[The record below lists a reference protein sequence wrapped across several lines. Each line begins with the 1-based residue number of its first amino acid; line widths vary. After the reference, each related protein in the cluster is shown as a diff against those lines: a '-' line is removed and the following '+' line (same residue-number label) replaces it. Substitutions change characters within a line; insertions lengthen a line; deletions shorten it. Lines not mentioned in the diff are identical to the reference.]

1 MAIPKL
7 RQQITNLFPTYNTHL
22 VRTGRDLSL
31 RKQSHTSHVRTG
43 RDLSTRKQSNTSHV
57 QTGRD
62 LSPRNKK
69 HISIALRNKLFLL
82 LLLYKNKP
90 FHVKYAALF
99 IAFYYCI
106 GDWNFIGKLIFSARF
121 QSEKTSLEEKLIALN
136 SQFEQQKQQFSNDR
150 ASFEKQLQNNTLE
163 KENIRNEKDSLAIQ
177 LSKKEVDFENLWER
191 NKEQKNEVEKLQ
203 EKFTKEFENLAN
215 KILDEKSNKFTEQ
228 NKENMKNILSPL
240 QDKIQL
246 FEKKVEDTHKESID
260 YHAALRQQILGLR
273 EMNIQMSKETINLTK
288 ALKGDSK
295 MQGNWGELV
304 LERVLEKSGLEKGRE
319 YEVQQSFTTEEGN
332 RVFPD
337 VVINLP
343 DGKKMIVDSKVSLT
357 AYEKYINEEDDELK
371 SSYLKE
377 HVNSIKRHVEQ
388 LGNKN
393 YQDLYQIES
402 PDFVLLFI
410 PIEPAFALA
419 LNEDTTLYNK
429 AFEKNIV
436 IVTPA
441 TLLATLRTI
450 DSMWTN
456 QKQQENAF
464 EIARQAGA
472 LYDKFEGFV
481 TDLIKI
487 GKKIDES
494 KTEYSSAMNKLVEG
508 KGNLI
513 TSVEKLKKMGA
524 KAKKSLPENVINR
537 AEKDENQILN

>member
-1 MAIPKL
+1 M
-7 RQQITNLFPTYNTHL
+7 
-22 VRTGRDLSL
+22 
-31 RKQSHTSHVRTG
+31 
-43 RDLSTRKQSNTSHV
+43 STM
-57 QTGRD
+57 
-62 LSPRNKK
+62 LP
-69 HISIALRNKLFLL
+69 FLL
-82 LLLYKNKP
+82 L
-90 FHVKYAALF
+90 FIVALT
-99 IAFYYCI
+99 I
-106 GDWNFIGKLIFSARF
+106 GVFIGKLLFSAKS
-121 QSEKTSLEEKLIALN
+121 QSEKSFLEERLNNLKEQYQIEKSDWDTKL
-136 SQFEQQKQQFSNDR
+136 QQVI
-150 ASFEKQLQNNTLE
+150 EE
-163 KENIRNEKDSLAIQ
+163 KETIRNEKESINIQ
-177 LSKKEVDFENLWER
+177 LTKKEVDFENLWQR
-191 NKEQKNEVEKLQ
+191 NQEQKGEVEKLQ

-240 QDKIQL
+240 QEKIQL
-246 FEKKVEDTHKESID
+246 FEKKVDDTHKESID
-260 YHAALRQQILGLR
+260 YHAALRQQIIGLS
-273 EMNIQMSKETINLTK
+273 ELNAQMSKETLNLTK

-295 MQGNWGELV
+295 MQGNWGELI
-304 LERVLEKSGLEKGRE
+304 LERVLEKSGLEKDRE
-319 YEVQQSFTTEEGN
+319 YFVQQSHTNAEGN

-357 AYEKYINEEDDELK
+357 AYEKFINEEDDSLK
-371 SSYLKE
+371 NAFLKE
-377 HVNSIKRHVEQ
+377 HVSSIKRHVEQ
-388 LGNKN
+388 LGDKN

-410 PIEPAFALA
+410 PMEPAFALA
-419 LNEDTTLYNK
+419 LNEDTNLYNK

-436 IVTPA
+436 IVTPS

-450 DSMWTN
+450 DSMWAN

-481 TDLIKI
+481 ADLIKV

-494 KTEYSSAMNKLVEG
+494 KVEYQGAMNKLVDG

-524 KAKKSLPENVINR
+524 KAKKALPDNILNR
-537 AEKDENQILN
+537 AEKQSE

>member
-1 MAIPKL
+1 M
-7 RQQITNLFPTYNTHL
+7 
-22 VRTGRDLSL
+22 
-31 RKQSHTSHVRTG
+31 
-43 RDLSTRKQSNTSHV
+43 SNVFS
-57 QTGRD
+57 
-62 LSPRNKK
+62 
-69 HISIALRNKLFLL
+69 LL
-82 LLLYKNKP
+82 LI
-90 FHVKYAALF
+90 FIVAL
-99 IAFYYCI
+99 AI
-106 GDWNFIGKLIFSARF
+106 GIFIGKLLFSTKL
-121 QSEKTSLEEKLIALN
+121 QSEKAFIEEKLNALK
-136 SQFEQQKQQFSNDR
+136 EQSAIDKTALD
-150 ASFEKQLQNNTLE
+150 KQLQNTIEE
-163 KENIRNEKDSLAIQ
+163 KETIRNEKEAINIQ
-177 LSKKEVDFENLWER
+177 LTKKEVDFENLWQR
-191 NKEQKNEVEKLQ
+191 NKEQKEEVEKLQ
-203 EKFTKEFENLAN
+203 EKFTMEFENLAN
-215 KILDEKSNKFTEQ
+215 KILDEKSSKFTEQ

-246 FEKKVEDTHKESID
+246 FEKKVDDTHKESLVSNS
-260 YHAALRQQILGLR
+260 ALQQQILGLR
-273 EMNIQMSKETINLTK
+273 DMNIQMSKETLNLTK

-304 LERVLEKSGLEKGRE
+304 LERVLEKSGLEKDRE
-319 YEVQQSFTTEEGN
+319 YYVQQSHTNEGGQ

-357 AYEKYINEEDDELK
+357 AYEKFINEEDDNLK
-371 SSYLKE
+371 NGFLKE

-388 LGNKN
+388 LNEKN

-410 PIEPAFALA
+410 PMEPAFALA
-419 LNEDTTLYNK
+419 LNDDTTLYNK

-436 IVTPA
+436 IVTPS

-450 DSMWTN
+450 DSMWAN

-481 TDLIKI
+481 ADLIKV

-494 KTEYSSAMNKLVEG
+494 KIEYGAAMNKLVEG

-513 TSVEKLKKMGA
+513 TSVEKIKKMGA
-524 KAKKSLPENVINR
+524 KAKKALPENILNR
-537 AEKDENQILN
+537 ANVDTEQIKID